1 MKGLLSIYPIIKFVC
16 FGLRGLFAHV
26 QITRADNRIA
36 FFMTLAYYFYLVS
49 FLPPAPPP
57 LQQIKTKPLAR
68 NFTFTARS
76 QRRFKSG
83 DMAVARFHDRRKF
96 LLGHKWPPN
105 NSDIASRNP
114 FEKTPLSNLPIYQL
128 LLLQRRN
135 CKCWTLET
143 LLSVMTATLGFQTD
157 HTVGNVFT
165 RLENDI
171 DIGSRATEMCPNKND
186 MDIWLSALEKL

>member
-76 QRRFKSG
+76 LRRSKSG

-128 LLLQRRN
+128 RLLQGRN

-143 LLSVMTATLGFQTD
+143 LLSGYD
-157 HTVGNVFT
+157 
-165 RLENDI
+165 
-171 DIGSRATEMCPNKND
+171 C
-186 MDIWLSALEKL
+186 